1 MHTSD
6 LQAQR
11 LTSSMM
17 PAMLE
22 SALFSDGVAS
32 TELFGDSRK
41 REERDFAR
49 NSEGESYIHT
59 WQLFADSGSVL
70 RRKTRNDHDG
80 ERAEHCGARIYLEQ
94 LLFRC

>member
-11 LTSSMM
+11 LTSSIM

-22 SALFSDGVAS
+22 SALLSDGVAS

-41 REERDFAR
+41 REERVCAG
-49 NSEGESYIHT
+49 NSGRVLYPHVAT
-59 WQLFADSGSVL
+59 VADSVSVP
-70 RRKTRNDHDG
+70 K
-80 ERAEHCGARIYLEQ
+80 
-94 LLFRC
+94 